1 MENPNTNNAA
11 GISISAHIR
20 LGILF
25 SDKSHHVFICWP
37 GCISDKDNQE
47 HGTVIQIKTTLFIY
61 PLNHFSAYLFTCP

>member
-25 SDKSHHVFICWP
+25 SDKSHHVFICWS

-47 HGTVIQIKTTLFIY
+47 HSPVI
-61 PLNHFSAYLFTCP
+61 